1 MLKYQFKKTYPI
13 SPTSEQMELTLKLIA
28 VTAASET
35 LTSIYNTIQNA
46 LLATKKFKYDTKYDK
61 HERMLD
67 NRHVCKETKTILNE
81 KAVSMIEG
89 LCTNPMSGSA
99 KRYFDALGLICPLF
113 GMADENASARAD
125 NDKIKA
131 EWALIEACKP
141 FTRIDL
147 QHLYGD
153 RRKKLLD
160 LILNMFLGIASD
172 EGFNQSEYLQH
183 YHDLYTI
190 PAAKDTM
197 VISDTLNK
205 AGLTLVDSV
214 KFVDTYNRLAA
225 RKKSLQTAKY

>member
-1 MLKYQFKKTYPI
+1 MKYTFKKTYPI
-13 SPTSEQMELTLKLIA
+13 NPTSEQMELALKLIA
-28 VTAASET
+28 VTAASQT

-46 LLATKKFKYDTKYDK
+46 LLSTKKFKYDTKYEK

-67 NRHVCKETKTILNE
+67 NRHVCRETKAILHE
-81 KAVSMIEG
+81 KSVSMIEG
-89 LCTNPMSGSA
+89 LCTTPISGSA
-99 KRYFDALGLICPLF
+99 KRYFDALALICPLF
-113 GMADENASARAD
+113 GMADENTSARAD

-141 FTRIDL
+141 FTRIDS

-160 LILNMFLGIASD
+160 LLLDMFLGIARD
-172 EGFNQSEYLQH
+172 EQFNQSEYLQH

-190 PAAKDTM
+190 PSVEDTM

-205 AGLTLVDSV
+205 AGLSLADSV
-214 KFVDTYNRLAA
+214 TFVTTYNKLAA
-225 RKKSLQTAKY
+225 RKQSLETAKY